1 MHKLREKYSEFFPE
15 YGKGYCGFET
25 DAGWDDLLDELFSA
39 LREEVA
45 NGAKPLQFLQ
55 IKEKFGGLRAYFKDG
70 TERMSNL
77 IRVAE
82 QEAAKTCEL
91 CGEEGKLC
99 IRNGWYKT
107 LCPPHAKENEYE

>member
-1 MHKLREKYSEFFPE
+1 
-15 YGKGYCGFET
+15 
-25 DAGWDDLLDELFSA
+25 
-39 LREEVA
+39 
-45 NGAKPLQFLQ
+45 
-55 IKEKFGGLRAYFKDG
+55 
-70 TERMSNL
+70 L